1 MMENAPRLARALAD
15 GLNVP
20 ISALRKMAEQGELT
34 ADRVVNAILSQSDVI
49 TREYARMPQTIS
61 GALTQIENAWTR
73 YIGET
78 DQANGTSR
86 QFAETLSLIAKNFD
100 QIVGPLAS
108 TVSWIAKVE
117 VGGWLE
123 FQEIIDN
130 ILDTLRAMIG
140 LQGPGSPIDAE
151 TRRLL
156 AMGRGQLSIE
166 EIAGPPRGA
175 QPQTPYF
182 DGARR
187 GGGAMGVAEQFLG
200 MTERGNAEN
209 LTRFLNEHSG
219 TVFNNLTVPWC
230 ARFVNASLQ
239 KAGLTGTNSAAARS
253 FENYGKGIWQRGMSK
268 DALADVQPGDIAVF
282 TRKGGGHVGFVKAI
296 DPSKGLLEILGGN
309 QSNSVSVAQRS
320 MKDLLAVRRAP
331 GPGDKGQYENFDEFN
346 KRAKKDREDS
356 LREAERRQR
365 DAVQRYIANL
375 DDQAKAAQRQAETTI
390 SGIDKQINA
399 LGLERDVWEKNQ
411 QDKLAAAKGSYD
423 AMAQLEAER
432 AAKMQEFAGRELAL
446 IQKQYDA
453 RQQAL
458 QAAAAAM
465 QKQLANPNLTDDE
478 ERRAKQGIADVQTDL
493 VKLANDRA
501 EAEAKAGQAAREA
514 AAGGLE
520 LQQKQRDF
528 IAGINADL
536 EFQKQLYQQLSA
548 AKAAGASSEGL
559 AILRGTAEQTRQLP
573 GVVTATE
580 IGRLENAI
588 AQTKIYDQ
596 AIADL
601 AQTEQDRVQ
610 DVREQQ
616 LRENAYWDQLINRME
631 QYAATWREITGSQND
646 AFSRLAIQ
654 TNQYAKNLD
663 QIGNAYDDL
672 NKRQGDPAG
681 VLAIAEGA
689 AQGQAAL
696 NLMAQ
701 TLLAL
706 RSQYEEGTKGYED
719 MTAAAERMMEVQR
732 ALQLVEAV
740 LGVVHQA
747 TSGDVYTAIP
757 RMIGVAA
764 MMASMGLN
772 TGIGGGSNASM
783 QYSASAGQAD
793 SGVFGDPNGN
803 SDSIL
808 NALEIIRN
816 NSSNDLNYS
825 AAMLRALENIEAAMG
840 GVTNTVIRGVAPA
853 SVRTGRMSGLGDLDV
868 GGIDPLGQLIG
879 NLIFSTYRKI
889 ADFGIQASQQTLSE
903 ILSKGFSGQIYTD
916 IETTTKVLGMTVS
929 KSMKTVF
936 EGLDPAIAKQFSLA
950 FGAIA
955 DAVREG
961 GKAFG
966 LTAEDFTQRMRG
978 FIIDMGKISTKDMT
992 GEELQT
998 KITQMFSEQSDKIA
1012 RRFMPGLGKYQ
1023 QVGEGYFETFVRVAE
1038 GINRAGGELE
1048 RLGVKA
1054 ISYRNIERKQADIA
1068 AEIVRQSI
1076 LAQGNLNEGMRTYID
1091 ELTGSAEEIVDAYK
1105 KLSEA
1110 TRALRTAGLT
1120 ESGLSRAMV
1129 NAAGGLDA
1137 FLSGMEDFN
1146 SNFLT
1151 DSERLVG
1158 SWRNMADEFTK
1169 LNLKMP
1175 TTNAEFRAL
1184 VGGIDTSTEAGQKLF
1199 GKVISLSGAFANL
1212 SEAMTASRET
1222 LQAAYDTAKQQA
1234 QSLRD
1239 YLQSL
1244 KTGDMATGTPLERYQ
1259 AAKSLYESTLAR
1271 AQGGDQA
1278 AIDALQG
1285 VSSSFLELSK
1295 KYFAAS
1301 GQYGA
1306 DLASVQTGLGG
1317 LADAID
1323 QQVKAAET
1331 QQAWLKAN
1339 TEALTGLAAALNAY
1353 EKTMATINGI
1363 QSSQTGLGVGDAARR
1378 AAREAEAQAYESR
1391 LAEMVRDLRY
1401 AREHGQGKKADEIK
1415 AAIDAYI
1422 AAINADPDGYNAV
1435 WTKNGFDVQLLAKG
1449 GMAAPGWA
1457 IVGERGPEIINFNRP
1472 ARVYTANETKAA
1484 MSAAP
1489 ELLDRIENATAAG
1502 IKVDQAGYQ
1511 ALLAELRAIRAEMA
1525 EQTRNTK
1532 LQKAAA

>member
-1 MMENAPRLARALAD
+1 
-15 GLNVP
+15 
-20 ISALRKMAEQGELT
+20 
-34 ADRVVNAILSQSDVI
+34 
-49 TREYARMPQTIS
+49 
-61 GALTQIENAWTR
+61 
-73 YIGET
+73 
-78 DQANGTSR
+78 
-86 QFAETLSLIAKNFD
+86 
-100 QIVGPLAS
+100 
-108 TVSWIAKVE
+108 
-117 VGGWLE
+117 
-123 FQEIIDN
+123 
-130 ILDTLRAMIG
+130 
-140 LQGPGSPIDAE
+140 
-151 TRRLL
+151 
-156 AMGRGQLSIE
+156 
-166 EIAGPPRGA
+166 
-175 QPQTPYF
+175 
-182 DGARR
+182 
-187 GGGAMGVAEQFLG
+187 
-200 MTERGNAEN
+200 
-209 LTRFLNEHSG
+209 
-219 TVFNNLTVPWC
+219 
-230 ARFVNASLQ
+230 
-239 KAGLTGTNSAAARS
+239 
-253 FENYGKGIWQRGMSK
+253 
-268 DALADVQPGDIAVF
+268 
-282 TRKGGGHVGFVKAI
+282 
-296 DPSKGLLEILGGN
+296 
-309 QSNSVSVAQRS
+309 
-320 MKDLLAVRRAP
+320 
-331 GPGDKGQYENFDEFN
+331 
-346 KRAKKDREDS
+346 
-356 LREAERRQR
+356 
-365 DAVQRYIANL
+365 
-375 DDQAKAAQRQAETTI
+375 
-390 SGIDKQINA
+390 
-399 LGLERDVWEKNQ
+399 
-411 QDKLAAAKGSYD
+411 
-423 AMAQLEAER
+423 MAQLEAER

-458 QAAAAAM
+458 QAATAAM

-493 VKLANDRA
+493 VKLANARA

-528 IAGINADL
+528 IAGINVDL

-573 GVVTATE
+573 GVVTAAE
-580 IGRLENAI
+580 IARLENAI

-596 AIADL
+596 AISDL
-601 AQTEQDRVQ
+601 AQTEQDRT
-610 DVREQQ
+610 DSVREQQ
-616 LRENAYWDQLINRME
+616 LRENAYWEQIISRSEQLANIW
-631 QYAATWREITGSQND
+631 QEITGKQVNGLSKMTMALTRYGKNVAQINTYWED
-646 AFSRLAIQ
+646 AKNQEAWGELGDMKQALEQAGAAATMLAESMLAIRANTEAGSQ
-654 TNQYAKNLD
+654 AYANLTTAAENFAVVAQWINVLD
-663 QIGNAYDDL
+663 GIASILKQL
-672 NKRQGDPAG
+672 KEGDP
-681 VLAIAEGA
+681 
-689 AQGQAAL
+689 
-696 NLMAQ
+696 
-701 TLLAL
+701 
-706 RSQYEEGTKGYED
+706 Y
-719 MTAAAERMMEVQR
+719 TAAIR
-732 ALQLVEAV
+732 AA
-740 LGVVHQA
+740 A
-747 TSGDVYTAIP
+747 T
-757 RMIGVAA
+757 AA
-764 MMASMGLN
+764 MVASLGIQ
-772 TGIGGGSNASM
+772 TGFGGGGNTNATAK
-783 QYSASAGQAD
+783 YND
-793 SGVFGDPNGN
+793 NTNKGVFGDPSAN
-803 SDSIL
+803 SESIL
-808 NALEIIRN
+808 NALEILRD

-840 GVTNTVIRGVAPA
+840 GVTNTVIRGVQPA
-853 SVRTGRMSGLGDLDV
+853 AFRTGIVMTHGDIVDPGGLSKLDPILSFMNKLMFNISRRV
-868 GGIDPLGQLIG
+868 
-879 NLIFSTYRKI
+879 T
-889 ADFGIQASQQTLSE
+889 DFGLAATSQALSA
-903 ILSKGFSGQIYTD
+903 ILKRGFFGQVYTD

-929 KSMKTVF
+929 KSVKSVF
-936 EGLDPAIAKQFSLA
+936 QDMDPEIAKQFSLA

-966 LTAEDFTQRMRG
+966 LTAEDFTQRMKG
-978 FIIDMGKISTKDMT
+978 FIIDIGKISTKDMT

-998 KITQMFSEQSDKIA
+998 KITQMFSEQSDRIA
-1012 RRFMPGLGKYQ
+1012 RRFMPGLGKFQ

-1048 RLGVKA
+1048 KLGLKA
-1054 ISYRNIERKQADIA
+1054 INYRNIERKQADIA
-1068 AEIVRQSI
+1068 AEIVRETLLQ
-1076 LAQGNLNEGMRTYID
+1076 QNGLNAGMREYID

-1120 ESGLSRAMV
+1120 EAGLSRAMV
-1129 NAAGGLDA
+1129 NAAGGLDS

-1175 TTNAEFRAL
+1175 TTNTEFRAL
-1184 VGGIDTSTEAGQKLF
+1184 VEGIDTSTEAGQKLF

-1244 KTGDMATGTPLERYQ
+1244 KTGDIATGTPLERYQ
-1259 AAKSLYESTLAR
+1259 AAKALYESTLAR
-1271 AQGGDQA
+1271 AQGGDQT

-1285 VSSSFLELSK
+1285 VSTSFLELSK

-1331 QQAWLKAN
+1331 QQTWLKAN
-1339 TEALTGLAAALNAY
+1339 TDALTGLAAALNAY

-1363 QSSQTGLGVGDAARR
+1363 QSSQTGLGVGDANAGNADAARR

-1401 AREHGQGKKADEIK
+1401 AREQGQSKKADQIK
-1415 AAIDAYI
+1415 AEIDAYI

-1457 IVGERGPEIINFNRP
+1457 IVGERGPEIVNFNRP
-1472 ARVYTANETKAA
+1472 ARVYTASETRAA
-1484 MSAAP
+1484 MSTAP
-1489 ELLDRIENATAAG
+1489 ELLDRIENAAAAG

-1511 ALLAELRAIRAEMA
+1511 AMLAELRAIRAEMA